1 MSVAMVRMVRRVAWP
16 AMNAKELRCECP
28 ACRARLVI
36 DMRTEKVVAWQ
47 APERSPHGRRATEA
61 ERAADD
67 EWSRAAKRVAERGE
81 RSTDRFEAALAKEA
95 LRAQDID
102 DLSALGRGAQA
113 PEHIGV
119 QSAPEQVGA
128 WPLAHTDDWYRLVAR
143 GERDVLT
150 ARACGASGAA
160 GELRCGAG
168 RLVRTRGMAEL
179 FDLEDTSD
187 AELDQLLVAAR
198 ASGAPTA
205 RVLPLAG
212 AGALQ
217 RRLAARGFEADALDP
232 VFVRTLDDLP
242 PVPGHVLAAARG
254 DFDAWCRVA
263 SHTGGDGD
271 GRPERIA
278 ALRAQFGDER
288 FQLFLARER
297 GEAVAAGALFV
308 HDGLAVMA
316 YACTLP
322 EQRGR
327 GHQSALIAARLAAA
341 KSAGARLAVSSPEAR
356 GPSRSAT
363 LRCGFR
369 LALHRAL
376 WVPRANT

>member
-1 MSVAMVRMVRRVAWP
+1 
-16 AMNAKELRCECP
+16 
-28 ACRARLVI
+28 VI
-36 DMRTEKVVAWQ
+36 DVRTEKVVAWQ
-47 APERSPHGRRATEA
+47 APERSPHGRRATDA

-102 DLSALGRGAQA
+102 DLFAPGRGAQA
-113 PEHIGV
+113 APEHDGEL
-119 QSAPEQVGA
+119 P
-128 WPLAHTDDWYRLVAR
+128 PAHTDDWYRRVSR
-143 GERDVLT
+143 GERDVLS
-150 ARACGASGAA
+150 ARACGAAGAA

-168 RLVRTRGMAEL
+168 RLVRTNGSAEL
-179 FDLEDTSD
+179 FDLEHTSD
-187 AELDQLLVAAR
+187 AELDQLLAAAR

-212 AGALQ
+212 AGTLQ

-232 VFVRTLDDLP
+232 VFVRALDDLP
-242 PVPGHVLAAARG
+242 PVPGHVRVAARG

-278 ALRAQFGDER
+278 ALRAQFADER

-327 GHQSALIAARLAAA
+327 GHQRALIAARLAAA
-341 KSAGARLAVSSPEAR
+341 KSAGALLAVSLPEVR
-356 GPSRSAT
+356 GPSQSAT
-363 LRCGFR
+363 LGSGFQ
-369 LALHRAL
+369 LAFHRAL
-376 WVPRANT
+376 WVPRADT